1 MPYLQ
6 ANIFGKQKII
16 WKEVSITIFMA
27 IKIIDGYRR
36 PQVFLLLDVISLFG
50 EMKKNLRS

>member
-6 ANIFGKQKII
+6 ADIFGEKKIL
-16 WKEVSITIFMA
+16 KEVSITIFMA
-27 IKIIDGYRR
+27 IKIIGGYRR